1 MGNKSTTAN
10 VRNRHGDLTVQHHE
24 TDSPLLPVA
33 QLERLHQFKP
43 DAVDFVIEQ
52 TQIEAD
58 YRRAESHR
66 VNTFV
71 FVERVIGQVFA
82 LLIGLTGI
90 VSGAYVAVHGQPTAG
105 ATIAS
110 LSLTGLAVVFL
121 KGKISAKTPQN

>member
-1 MGNKSTTAN
+1 MARTTTAN
-10 VRNRHGDLTVQHHE
+10 VKHQHGDLTLQHHE

-33 QLERLHQFKP
+33 QLERLQQFKP

-52 TQIEAD
+52 TKIEAD
-58 YRRAESHR
+58 YRRTENHR

-71 FVERVIGQVFA
+71 FIERVIGQVFA

-121 KGKISAKTPQN
+121 KGKILPPSQN

>member
-1 MGNKSTTAN
+1 MAKTTTAN

-33 QLERLHQFKP
+33 QLEHLHQFKP

-52 TQIEAD
+52 TKIEAD
-58 YRRAESHR
+58 YRRAETQR
-66 VNTFV
+66 LNTLV

-82 LLIGLTGI
+82 LLIGLSGI
-90 VSGAYVAVHGQPTAG
+90 FSGAYVAVNGQPTAG

-121 KGKISAKTPQN
+121 KGKMSKPPQN

>member
-1 MGNKSTTAN
+1 MANKSTTAN
-10 VRNRHGDLTVQHHE
+10 VKNRHVNFTVQQHE

-33 QLERLHQFKP
+33 QLERLHEFKP

-52 TQIEAD
+52 TKIEAD
-58 YRRAESHR
+58 YRRTENHR

-71 FVERVIGQVFA
+71 FIERVIGQVFA

-90 VSGAYVAVHGQPTAG
+90 ISGAYVAVNGQPTAG

-121 KGKISAKTPQN
+121 KGKILPPPQN

>member
-1 MGNKSTTAN
+1 MAKTTTAN

-33 QLERLHQFKP
+33 QLEHLHQFKP

-52 TQIEAD
+52 TKIEAD
-58 YRRAESHR
+58 YRRAETQR
-66 VNTFV
+66 LNTLV

-82 LLIGLTGI
+82 LLIGLSGI
-90 VSGAYVAVHGQPTAG
+90 FSGAYVAVNGQPTAG

-121 KGKISAKTPQN
+121 KGKMSKTPQN

>member
-1 MGNKSTTAN
+1 MAKTTTAN

-33 QLERLHQFKP
+33 QLERLHEFKP
-43 DAVDFVIEQ
+43 EAVDFVIEQ
-52 TQIEAD
+52 TKIEAD
-58 YRRAESHR
+58 YRRAETQR
-66 VNTFV
+66 LNTLV

-82 LLIGLTGI
+82 LLIGVSGI
-90 VSGAYVAVHGQPTAG
+90 LSGAYVAVNGQPTAG

-121 KGKISAKTPQN
+121 KGKVSKPSE

>member
-1 MGNKSTTAN
+1 MAKTTTAN

-33 QLERLHQFKP
+33 QLEHLHQFKP

-52 TQIEAD
+52 TKIEAD
-58 YRRAESHR
+58 YRRSETQR
-66 VNTFV
+66 LNTLV

-82 LLIGLTGI
+82 LLIGLSGI
-90 VSGAYVAVHGQPTAG
+90 FSGAYVAVNGQPTAG

-121 KGKISAKTPQN
+121 KGKMSKPPQN